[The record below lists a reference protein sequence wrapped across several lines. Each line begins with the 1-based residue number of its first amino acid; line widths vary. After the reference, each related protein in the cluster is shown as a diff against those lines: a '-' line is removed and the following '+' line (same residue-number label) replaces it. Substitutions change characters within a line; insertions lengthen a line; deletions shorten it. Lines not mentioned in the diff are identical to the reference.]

1 MSQQSRARSR
11 KALSPP
17 PTANSHVCFCL
28 SEPACAAVKI
38 TWTGLAPRDCV
49 SHTLGLEARGQGAG
63 RSGVW
68 SGLFLVC
75 RWPSSGSPGGGGE
88 RGEAG
93 GVGGGAPVSLPRS
106 AEPPAL
112 RPRDLGEPPVCSE
125 HLGCWGTPLTSVNV
139 APVRRRAGPS
149 CGPGRWRL
157 GSNFGLF
164 PSNVAVVGWPR
175 PEYLAVR
182 LRRDRG
188 SRGFSLSP

>member
-1 MSQQSRARSR
+1 MRADLVSG
-11 KALSPP
+11 
-17 PTANSHVCFCL
+17 
-28 SEPACAAVKI
+28 AASS
-38 TWTGLAPRDCV
+38 WFAGGRP
-49 SHTLGLEARGQGAG
+49 LGPQA
-63 RSGVW
+63 V
-68 SGLFLVC
+68 V
-75 RWPSSGSPGGGGE
+75 E
-88 RGEAG
+88 RGERP
-93 GVGGGAPVSLPRS
+93 VGWAAELPVSLPRS

-125 HLGCWGTPLTSVNV
+125 HLGCWGTPLTSVNA

-149 CGPGRWRL
+149 YGPGRWRL

-175 PEYLAVR
+175 PDYLAVR